1 MKRLLDAVV
10 TGAGWIAGI
19 ATILMMLHVTV
30 DVAGR
35 QLFGHPLTGT
45 VEIVSAYNMIA
56 LAFLPLA
63 LIARE
68 RGHIIVELFTGWMK
82 MKPRTL
88 LDAFVAIITLVYT
101 SVFTWKAIEVA
112 IDKTEIREAKEAGI
126 GSWKSGRRAG
136 SWLSAS
142 VSWPFTYSFSCCA
155 ISGQALPGR
164 YIRKTPNVMAAIR
177 PLTSIQGRS
186 SCESRTSRFWQPCA
200 GSLPDRHPHADRR
213 GARVVAFLGFWFL
226 RNERVAFAV
235 MQNTPFEVAANWG
248 LSAIPMFILMGAVAH
263 SAGISEALFKAA
275 RLWLSSLPGGLAVAT
290 NMASAGFA
298 AASALRWRRRRPWA
312 GSPFR
317 RC

>member
-19 ATILMMLHVTV
+19 ATILMMFHVTI

-35 QLFGHPLTGT
+35 QFFGHPLTGT

-82 MKPRTL
+82 MRPRTL

-126 GSWKSGRRAG
+126 GF
-136 SWLSAS
+136 
-142 VSWPFTYSFSCCA
+142 VEIWPARWIVA
-155 ISGQALPGR
+155 IGFGLMAIYVLVLMLRDFRTGLTGEIHPEDAERHGGDTTTHVNPGE
-164 YIRKTPNVMAAIR
+164 KQ
-177 PLTSIQGRS
+177 L
-186 SCESRTSRFWQPCA
+186 
-200 GSLPDRHPHADRR
+200 
-213 GARVVAFLGFWFL
+213 
-226 RNERVAFAV
+226 
-235 MQNTPFEVAANWG
+235 
-248 LSAIPMFILMGAVAH
+248 
-263 SAGISEALFKAA
+263 
-275 RLWLSSLPGGLAVAT
+275 
-290 NMASAGFA
+290 
-298 AASALRWRRRRPWA
+298 
-312 GSPFR
+312 
-317 RC
+317 